1 MTEKVRDNINRF
13 IFIDLLSEPTD
24 DELLTK
30 DALNKVIA
38 YYSQYGLKFAYTDG
52 DGQGKEWSYAKVS
65 STMVTYNDC
74 I

>member
-1 MTEKVRDNINRF
+1 MA
-13 IFIDLLSEPTD
+13 TD
-24 DELLTK
+24 EELITK

-38 YYSQYGLKFAYTDG
+38 YYSQYGLKIAYTDG